1 MTLCS
6 HQRLFP
12 SFRRWLRAVSVLGA
26 LCLGL
31 LVQAADTAVL
41 VSVVTARKS
50 DGIVRTL
57 QLTGTVTAR
66 HQAQL
71 SPRIA
76 GLVNQLNVD
85 AGSRV
90 AKGDVLLEL
99 DPKLAQLALAVLKAE
114 LAQGKLQQADA
125 DRLVQDIVELTK
137 IGAFPKSEAETRLAN
152 SRLAAS
158 RLLQIEA
165 RVEEQRELIERHKV
179 LAPFAGVISQR
190 FTDVGEWVAT
200 GTPVLEL
207 VGTDDVWF
215 DLQVPQE
222 ELGRIAGAKKATVTL
237 DAWTLKPLTAR
248 IDVQVPVKDP
258 VSRTFLVR
266 LKIDG
271 DEQQLAA
278 PGMSGTAEIAYQWV
292 DGASIRIPRD
302 AVVRYPDGTARVW
315 VAEEKDGILC
325 AMPRTVTTAG
335 ALGEWTEVIQG
346 LTGGEQ
352 VVLRGNEGLKEGQ
365 AVRLSPESTNPN
377 GK

>member
-1 MTLCS
+1 MMLCFY
-6 HQRLFP
+6 QRLFP
-12 SFRRWLRAVSVLGA
+12 GLQRRLRGVSLLSA
-26 LCLGL
+26 LFLPL
-31 LVQAADTAVL
+31 LAQAADAPVL
-41 VSVVTARKS
+41 VTTVIAQKS
-50 DGIVRTL
+50 DSIVRTL

-71 SPRIA
+71 SPRTA

-99 DPKLAQLALAVLKAE
+99 DPKLAQLALAVLQAE
-114 LAQGKLQQADA
+114 LAQGKLELANA
-125 DRLVQDIVELTK
+125 DRLVQDILELTK
-137 IGAFPKSEAETRLAN
+137 IGAFPKSEAETRQAG
-152 SRLAAS
+152 SKVAAS
-158 RLLQIEA
+158 RVLQMEA

-179 LAPFAGVISQR
+179 LAPFPGVISQR
-190 FTDVGEWVAT
+190 FAEVGEWVAT

-222 ELGRIAGAKKATVTL
+222 ELVRIAGAKKATVTL
-237 DAWTLKPLTAR
+237 DAWTQKPLTAR
-248 IDVQVPVKDP
+248 IDVQVPVENP

-266 LKIDG
+266 LKID
-271 DEQQLAA
+271 DDKQLAA
-278 PGMSGTAEIAYQWV
+278 PGMSGTAEIAYQLV
-292 DGASIRIPRD
+292 DGASVRIPRD

-315 VAEEKDGILC
+315 VVEEKDGIPC
-325 AMPRTVTTAG
+325 AIPRTVTTAG
-335 ALGEWTEVIQG
+335 ALGEWTEVIKG

>member
-1 MTLCS
+1 MMLCS

-26 LCLGL
+26 LCLAL
-31 LVQAADTAVL
+31 QAQAADAPVL
-41 VSVVTARKS
+41 VTLVIAQKS

-71 SPRIA
+71 SPRTA

-85 AGSRV
+85 AGGRV

-99 DPKLAQLALAVLKAE
+99 DPKLSQLSLAVLQAE
-114 LAQGKLQQADA
+114 LAQGKLELANA
-125 DRLVQDIVELTK
+125 DRLVQDILELTK
-137 IGAFPKSEAETRLAN
+137 IGAFPKSEAETRQAG
-152 SRLAAS
+152 SKVAAS
-158 RLLQIEA
+158 RVLQMEA
-165 RVEEQRELIERHKV
+165 RVAEQRELIDRHKV
-179 LAPFAGVISQR
+179 LAPFPGVISQR
-190 FTDVGEWVAT
+190 FAEVGEWVAT

-222 ELGRIAGAKKATVTL
+222 ELARIAGAKTATVTL
-237 DAWTLKPLTAR
+237 DAWTGKPLTAR
-248 IDVQVPVKDP
+248 IDVQVPIKNP

-266 LKIDG
+266 LKID
-271 DEQQLAA
+271 DDQQLAA
-278 PGMSGTAEIAYQWV
+278 PGMSGTAEIAYQLV
-292 DGASIRIPRD
+292 DGASVRIPRD

-315 VAEEKDGILC
+315 VVEEKDGIPC

-365 AVRLSPESTNPN
+365 AVRFQSQSSNPSRN
-377 GK
+377 D

>member
-1 MTLCS
+1 MMLCS

-12 SFRRWLRAVSVLGA
+12 SFRRWLRAVSVLGV
-26 LCLGL
+26 LCLAL
-31 LVQAADTAVL
+31 PAKAADTAVL
-41 VSVVTARKS
+41 LSVVTAQKS

-57 QLTGTVTAR
+57 KLTGTVTAR

-76 GLVNQLNVD
+76 GLVSQLNVD
-85 AGSRV
+85 AGKRV

-99 DPKLAQLALAVLKAE
+99 DPKLAQLALAVLQAE
-114 LAQGKLQQADA
+114 LTQGKLQQADA

-137 IGAFPKSEAETRLAN
+137 IGAFPKSEAETRQAH
-152 SRLAAS
+152 SKLAAS

-165 RVEEQRELIERHKV
+165 RVDEQRELMDRHKV

-222 ELGRIAGAKKATVTL
+222 ELARIAGAKTTTVTL
-237 DAWTLKPLTAR
+237 DAWTRTPLMAR
-248 IDVQVPVKDP
+248 IDVQVPVKNP
-258 VSRTFLVR
+258 ISRTFLVR
-266 LKIDG
+266 LKMD
-271 DEQQLAA
+271 DDAQQLAA
-278 PGMSGTAEIAYQWV
+278 PGMSGTAEIAYQLV
-292 DGASIRIPRD
+292 DGASVRIPRD

-315 VAEEKDGILC
+315 IIEDRDGIPI

-335 ALGEWTEVIQG
+335 ALGEWTEVVKG

-365 AVRLSPESTNPN
+365 AVRFTTEGSRT
-377 GK
+377 KAQ

>member
-1 MTLCS
+1 MTLCFY
-6 HQRLFP
+6 QQLFP
-12 SFRRWLRAVSVLGA
+12 RFRTWLREAALAGVLVFGP
-26 LCLGL
+26 LP
-31 LVQAADTAVL
+31 VQAADTSVL
-41 VSVVTARKS
+41 VSVVTAQKS

-76 GLVNQLNVD
+76 GLVAQLNVD
-85 AGSRV
+85 AGNRV

-99 DPKLAQLALAVLKAE
+99 DPKLAQLALAVLQAE
-114 LAQGKLQQADA
+114 LAQGKLEQADA

-137 IGAFPKSEAETRLAN
+137 IGAFPKSEAETRQAA
-152 SRLAAS
+152 SKVAAS

-165 RVEEQRELIERHKV
+165 RVEEQRELIDRHKV

-222 ELGRIAGAKKATVTL
+222 ELARIAGARQATVTL
-237 DAWTLKPLTAR
+237 DAWTRKPLTAR
-248 IDVQVPVKDP
+248 IDVQVPVKNP

-266 LKIDG
+266 LKID
-271 DEQQLAA
+271 DDKQLAA
-278 PGMSGTAEIAYQWV
+278 PGMSGTAEIAYQLV
-292 DGASIRIPRD
+292 DGASVRIPRD

-315 VAEEKDGILC
+315 IVEDKDGIPS
-325 AMPRTVTTAG
+325 AVPRTVTTAG
-335 ALGEWTEVIQG
+335 ALGEWTEVVAG
-346 LTGGEQ
+346 LKGGEQ

-365 AVRLSPESTNPN
+365 AVRFTTESSNTEVP
-377 GK
+377 